1 MIVCFVWLY
10 VDNKHQLVW
19 HLTTNTSWFDTWQ
32 QTPAGLTLYNKHQ
45 LGLTLDN
52 KHQLVWHLTTN
63 TSWFDTWQQTQAGL
77 TLDNKHQLVWHLT
90 TNTSWFDTWQQTQAG
105 LTLDNKHKLVWHL
118 TTNTNWFDTCW
129 ILHGN
134 TNVVLINKDAMF
146 YYTCNKIFLGGNYRR
161 YLVGIHVTVPLNNH
175 VIVLSH

>member
-1 MIVCFVWLY
+1 MVFNTAWLY
-10 VDNKHQLVW
+10 VLFDYMW
-19 HLTTNTSWFDTWQ
+19 TTNTSWFDTWQ
-32 QTPAGLTLYNKHQ
+32 QTPAGLTL
-45 LGLTLDN
+45 DN
-52 KHQLVWHLTTN
+52 KHQLVWHFTTNTSWVWHLTTN
-63 TSWFDTWQQTQAGL
+63 TSWFDTWQQTP
-77 TLDNKHQLVWHLT
+77 
-90 TNTSWFDTWQQTQAG
+90 AG